1 MKDINQSQVF
11 NFPATGTEILF
22 GFGVLEQLPEKVRE
36 LGGSRVLVVTD
47 PGLRASG
54 VVDRVTATLINAG
67 VPVVVFDEVPQD
79 SSSTVVERAVALLK
93 AEACDVVVGVGGGSS
108 MDTAKA
114 VALGATNP
122 PPIAQYAGLNKL
134 QRPGLPMIAIPTT
147 AGTGSE
153 VSFWSV
159 LTDDD
164 RKVKIGIGG
173 TLVFPRVAI
182 ADPELTLSLPPY
194 LTATTG
200 MDALT
205 HAVESYTNKSY
216 QPISAVLTYRA
227 MELFG
232 RYLVRAVEDGSDRE
246 ARYGMLLGSLLA
258 GMGMNPTRLGIVHA
272 LAMPLGSWQLR
283 IAHGA
288 CNAVL
293 LPHVMAFNLE
303 ADPALYADVARALG
317 VAANGDAAEASR
329 AAIARVREIN
339 AEIGIPQ
346 GLGVLGLTEAMIP
359 QVCAEAIK
367 SGNIAVN
374 PRACAQADLEEICRA
389 AMWEGDMLVL

>member
-1 MKDINQSQVF
+1 
-11 NFPATGTEILF
+11 
-22 GFGVLEQLPEKVRE
+22 
-36 LGGSRVLVVTD
+36 
-47 PGLRASG
+47 
-54 VVDRVTATLINAG
+54 
-67 VPVVVFDEVPQD
+67 VVFDEVPQD
-79 SSSTVVERAVALLK
+79 SSSTVIERGVIMLK
-93 AEACDVVVGVGGGSS
+93 DEACDIVVGLGGGSS
-108 MDTAKA
+108 MDAAKA

-153 VSFWSV
+153 VSYWSV
-159 LTDDD
+159 MTDDA
-164 RKVKIGIGG
+164 RQVKIGIGG

-182 ADPELTLSLPPY
+182 ADPELTVSLPPY

-205 HAVESYTNKSY
+205 HAVESYTNTSY
-216 QPISAVLTYRA
+216 QPISAALTYRA
-227 MELFG
+227 MELIG
-232 RYLVRAVEDGSDRE
+232 RYLVRAVQDGSDHE

-272 LAMPLGSWQLR
+272 MAMPLGSWDLR

-293 LPHVMAFNLE
+293 LPHVMDFNH
-303 ADPALYADVARALG
+303 AANPAVFADVARALG
-317 VAANGDAAEASR
+317 VADDLDVEEASH
-329 AAIARVREIN
+329 AAVERVREMN
-339 AEIGIPQ
+339 LRIGIPER
-346 GLGVLGLTEAMIP
+346 LGILGLTEAMIP
-359 QVCAEAIK
+359 QVCAEAMK

-374 PRACAQADLEEICRA
+374 PRTCTQPDLEAICRA
-389 AMWEGDMLVL
+389 AM